1 MEGRGSGRAAER
13 GGGQLFSGPTWARR
27 WTTRPAQR
35 LAWTLCQVSGH
46 HRPSEE
52 APPGPAAWGRAR
64 CPPGWGS
71 ERAMHPVSS
80 WPGASMAGSVTR
92 PRKLPSSEGQISR
105 VRGFRGEGRSP
116 GGVSGAALGI
126 TGNVLPSRGGHGNP
140 LRESSWRISWTE
152 EPGGLRPMGSQRA
165 GHD

>member
-13 GGGQLFSGPTWARR
+13 GGGQLFSGPTWARQ

-35 LAWTLCQVSGH
+35 LAWTLCQASGH

-52 APPGPAAWGRAR
+52 APPGPAAWGRAS

-80 WPGASMAGSVTR
+80 WPGASMAVSVTR

-105 VRGFRGEGRSP
+105 VRGFLPWRSVGSRIRHYWQCPAKQRRAWEPTPGFFLENLMDRGTRRATAH
-116 GGVSGAALGI
+116 GV
-126 TGNVLPSRGGHGNP
+126 T
-140 LRESSWRISWTE
+140 
-152 EPGGLRPMGSQRA
+152 MSQT
-165 GHD
+165 